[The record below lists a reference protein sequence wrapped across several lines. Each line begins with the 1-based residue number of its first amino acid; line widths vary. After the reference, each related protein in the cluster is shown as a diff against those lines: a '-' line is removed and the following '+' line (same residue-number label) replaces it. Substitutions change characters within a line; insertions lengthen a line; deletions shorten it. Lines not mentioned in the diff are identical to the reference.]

1 MRLFASTSLKS
12 LNRLIS
18 PTVNVPPKELR
29 YSMKLGSLTSVVLTL
44 GPDFQKVLIKN
55 QAIIN
60 PKTPKTI

>member
-12 LNRLIS
+12 LNRSTS

-60 PKTPKTI
+60 PKTPNTI